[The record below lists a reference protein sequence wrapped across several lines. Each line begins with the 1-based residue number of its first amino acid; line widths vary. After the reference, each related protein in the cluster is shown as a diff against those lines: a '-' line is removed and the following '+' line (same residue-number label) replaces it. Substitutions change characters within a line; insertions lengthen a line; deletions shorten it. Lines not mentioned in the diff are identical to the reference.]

1 LHARPHAFIIPNPW
15 DVGTARMLAKLGFEA
30 LATTSAGYAF
40 SAGVQDNR
48 VGRDRMLSHVAEIV
62 AATDLPVS
70 ADLENGFG
78 DDPKTVAETIRL
90 AAATG
95 LAGGSIE
102 DSIDRPGEKVYDIG
116 LAADRIRAAV
126 AAKGT
131 VPFTLTARAENY
143 LVGIPDLKD
152 TIKRLQAYQEAGA
165 DVLYAPCI
173 TTREEITAIVSS
185 VDRPVNFLMGTQPQR
200 FTLDELSGLGVRRVS
215 VGSALAA
222 AALGAFLR
230 GAREMRETGTFVKEA
245 KAILIDDDSIRIDK
259 DDRRGVLA
267 ARVDWFRVHAVPV
280 TGRRRP
286 HVKSHPNAIA
296 GVEMCT
302 GRNEPHLF
310 CACAEILSHH
320 FAIGL
325 KTTAGEN
332 D

>member
-1 LHARPHAFIIPNPW
+1 MKTQTQKAEAFRALHARPKAFIIPNPW

-48 VGRDRMLSHVAEIV
+48 VGRDKMLAHVAEIV
-62 AATDLPVS
+62 AATDLPVN

-95 LAGGSIE
+95 IAGGSIE
-102 DSIDRPGEKVYDIG
+102 DSIDRPGEKVYDFG

-126 AAKGT
+126 EAKKGSG
-131 VPFTLTARAENY
+131 PFLLTARAENY

-173 TTREEITAIVSS
+173 MTREEITAIVSS

-200 FTLDELSGLGVRRVS
+200 FTLDDLSVMGVRRVS
-215 VGSALAA
+215 VGSALSL

-230 GAREMRETGTFVKEA
+230 AAREMRETGTFTYTQ
-245 KAILIDDDSIRIDK
+245 D
-259 DDRRGVLA
+259 A
-267 ARVDWFRVHAVPV
+267 AGFSEVSKLL
-280 TGRRRP
+280 G
-286 HVKSHPNAIA
+286 
-296 GVEMCT
+296 
-302 GRNEPHLF
+302 
-310 CACAEILSHH
+310 
-320 FAIGL
+320 
-325 KTTAGEN
+325 
-332 D
+332 